1 MKYYAI
7 IKLLKNNKVSIDKI
21 FFNEEEAQNYIN
33 QQKYPSHYK
42 LLIKELKAELKW
54 SL

>member
-1 MKYYAI
+1 MKYYAV

-33 QQKYPSHYK
+33 QQKYPPHYK
-42 LLIKELKAELKW
+42 LLVRELEVELK
-54 SL
+54 